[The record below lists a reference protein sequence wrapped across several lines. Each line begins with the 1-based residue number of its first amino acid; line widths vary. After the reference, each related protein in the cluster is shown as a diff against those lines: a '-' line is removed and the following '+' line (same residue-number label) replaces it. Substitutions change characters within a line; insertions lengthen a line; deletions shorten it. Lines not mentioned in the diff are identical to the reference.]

1 MRLTMNVRTL
11 LVLGVVVGSG
21 GFASANSQGSGTA
34 SASRVATKET
44 RRLPSTLVRA
54 KTAFLIN
61 EAPGRATDTDF
72 RELQAQVRKWGHFEV
87 VDRADRADV
96 TISLSTTE
104 VQRLAVQSGAPIG
117 ANFVN
122 PSRSL
127 VRSNVST
134 LTIRQRSSGEILWS
148 GASGTAATALQRLQL
163 EMPSGSRMCVAVWC
177 W

>member
-1 MRLTMNVRTL
+1 M
-11 LVLGVVVGSG
+11 
-21 GFASANSQGSGTA
+21 
-34 SASRVATKET
+34 
-44 RRLPSTLVRA
+44 
-54 KTAFLIN
+54 
-61 EAPGRATDTDF
+61 DF
-72 RELQAQVRKWGHFEV
+72 RELQAQMRKWGHFEV

-104 VQRLAVQSGAPIG
+104 VQRAAPQSGAPVG

-122 PSRSL
+122 PTKSV

-148 GASGTAATALQRLQL
+148 EASGTAATALQRLQL
-163 EMPSGSRMCVAVWC
+163 EMPGGPKMCVAVWC

>member
-1 MRLTMNVRTL
+1 MNVRTL

-21 GFASANSQGSGTA
+21 GFVSANSQGAGAA
-34 SASRVATKET
+34 SSTRAATKET

-54 KTAFLIN
+54 RTAFLIN
-61 EAPGRATDTDF
+61 EAPGRATDMDF
-72 RELQAQVRKWGHFEV
+72 RELQAQMRKWGHFEV

-104 VQRLAVQSGAPIG
+104 VQRVAPQSGAPVG

-122 PSRSL
+122 PTKSV

-163 EMPSGSRMCVAVWC
+163 EMPGGPKMCVAVWC

>member
-1 MRLTMNVRTL
+1 MTPNMTVRTL

-21 GFASANSQGSGTA
+21 GFVSAESQGGATTS
-34 SASRVATKET
+34 SARVATKET
-44 RRLPSTLVRA
+44 TRLPSTLVRA

-61 EAPGRATDTDF
+61 EAPGRATDMDF
-72 RELQAQVRKWGHFEV
+72 RELQAQLRKWGHFDL

-104 VQRLAVQSGAPIG
+104 VQRAAVQSGAPVG

-122 PSRSL
+122 PSRSV

-134 LTIRQRSSGEILWS
+134 LTIRERSSGEILWS

-163 EMPSGSRMCVAVWC
+163 EMPGGPRMCVAVWC